1 MNNRFQDVMIR
12 EGETMIDKNDKNLE
26 RFEEWWFFPHIYLG
40 EVFFF
45 EKEKEIYFTRKNP
58 NELHGSVSFSI

>member
-1 MNNRFQDVMIR
+1 
-12 EGETMIDKNDKNLE
+12 MIDKNDKNLE

-45 EKEKEIYFTRKNP
+45 FFEKEKENYFTRKNP